1 MFRNKIFFILVLIA
15 LLWVPVGVI
24 HNLVIERAEQ
34 NHKVQQ
40 EISNSTSGA
49 QTIIGPVLVQQLE
62 LRKHIGANQIDD
74 STQWQ
79 LTGAEQLQVRSDAQ
93 VEQRSRGLYRVRV
106 YQSKHQLQADFA
118 AQAALPSEF
127 AALPAPQATPL
138 QPSSQQHAPQ
148 RRRVDSYLAFA
159 IGDVR
164 GLSTLPI
171 ITIDGTPREVIA
183 GSGLKGAPEGIR
195 VAITAEELQ
204 RGFHVE
210 MQFDLQGSRSLSVI
224 PSANSSQWQL
234 QSNWRDP
241 AFNGRFLPTQRDLNE
256 QGFAAKWQSTQLSN
270 PTLQALLSC
279 VTETHCALA
288 AQGFHVDLIEAV
300 DPYQQN
306 ERAIKYA
313 ILVIVLSFAWFYVA
327 EILQRAPLHM
337 MQYGLVGLALVMF
350 YLLLISLSEVV
361 GFMWA
366 YVMASSACAALLLVY
381 LSGALQSLR
390 RASALAG
397 AYALLQAL
405 LYLIL
410 QAETFALLSG
420 SLLLFSTLAVLMI
433 ATRHIDW
440 HQLLNNTPASSASYG
455 DLASLDNTSA
465 SQHSGKREATASG
478 HTTP

>member
-15 LLWVPVGVI
+15 MLWVPVGVI

-34 NHKVQQ
+34 NQKVQQ
-40 EISNSTSGA
+40 DISDSTSGA

-62 LRKHIGANQIDD
+62 QRKHMGPNQVLDSTHWQLDGANQ
-74 STQWQ
+74 
-79 LTGAEQLQVRSDAQ
+79 LLVRSDAQ

-106 YQSKHQLQADFA
+106 YQSQHRLEADFA
-118 AQAALPSEF
+118 AQPDLPAEF
-127 AALPAPQATPL
+127 AASLSAPLPHTPL
-138 QPSSQQHAPQ
+138 
-148 RRRVDSYLAFA
+148 RRRVESYVAFA

-164 GLSTLPI
+164 GLSTLPT
-171 ITIDGTPREVIA
+171 ITIDGQPRDILA
-183 GSGLKGAPEGIR
+183 GSGLKGAPEGVR
-195 VAITAEELQ
+195 VAMTAEELR
-204 RGFHVE
+204 RGFKLE
-210 MQFDLQGSRSLSVI
+210 MQFELQGSRSLSLI
-224 PSANSSQWQL
+224 PSANSSQWQV

-241 AFNGRFLPTQRDLNE
+241 AFNGRFLPTQRDLHP

-270 PTLQALLSC
+270 PTQQALLGC

-337 MQYGLVGLALVMF
+337 MQYTLVGLALVMF
-350 YLLLISLSEVV
+350 YLLLISLSEVM

-366 YVMASSACAALLLVY
+366 YSLASSACAALLWIY

-390 RASALAG
+390 RASALSG

-405 LYLIL
+405 LYMIL

-440 HQLLNNTPASSASYG
+440 HMLLNGESQLHPAAP
-455 DLASLDNTSA
+455 
-465 SQHSGKREATASG
+465 HSRVDQVATDIQDQN
-478 HTTP
+478 